1 MSSTVKQTETT
12 KQTAERRWLL
22 QKSSWH
28 SQKAAEV
35 SDSLTSENRALK
47 LGMRSRLGHLGAQV
61 QDGAQRTGLF
71 SGGFK

>member
-1 MSSTVKQTETT
+1 MFYTVKQTQTK
-12 KQTAERRWLL
+12 KQTAAIRWLL

-28 SQKAAEV
+28 SQKVAEV

-47 LGMRSRLGHLGAQV
+47 LGMRSHLGHLGAQF